1 MKKLFA
7 SLCAMV
13 VSMVFV
19 LPGFSQDLA
28 GKKIL
33 FVDSYHQGYG
43 WSDGIAQGVQNA
55 VAPTGAELKIVRMD
69 TKRNTGET
77 FKKEAALKVK
87 DLIAAYQPDAVIAA
101 DDNASKYL
109 IMPHY
114 KNAGLPVVFCGVNWD
129 VSGYGYPYAN
139 TTGMI
144 EVTPV
149 PQLIEQL
156 APFAQGD
163 RIGFLG
169 PETITARKEA
179 ANWDKSFGIKADTY
193 FATDYADWKKG
204 FLALQDRVD
213 ILILD
218 SDGGLYKDRADDMQA
233 FVESNAKKPIG
244 TTYDFMA
251 PYAMLTFG
259 KVAQEQGFWAGEAA
273 TKILSGTAPADI
285 PLVKNKEGKLIINIR
300 IAAALGVE
308 IPYELAE
315 NAERIIE

>member
-1 MKKLFA
+1 MILCAIFA
-7 SLCAMV
+7 SVALT
-13 VSMVFV
+13 
-19 LPGFSQDLA
+19 LPALAQDLG

-43 WSDGIAQGVQNA
+43 WGDGITQGIQNA

-69 TKRNTGET
+69 TKRNTDDA
-77 FKKEAALKVK
+77 FKKSAALKVK
-87 DLIAAYQPDAVIAA
+87 ELIESYQPDAVIAA

-109 IMPHY
+109 IMPYY
-114 KNAGLPVVFCGVNWD
+114 KGAKLPVVFCGVNWD
-129 VSGYGYPYAN
+129 VAGYGYPYAN

-156 APFAQGD
+156 APFAAGE

-193 FATDYADWKKG
+193 FATDYADWKKV

-218 SDGGLYKDRADDMQA
+218 TDGGLYKDQAADMQA

-251 PYAMLTFG
+251 PYALITFG

-273 TKILSGTAPADI
+273 AKILSGTAPADI
-285 PLVKNKEGKLIINIR
+285 PLVKNKEGKLIINR
-300 IAAALGVE
+300 KIAAAVGVE
-308 IPYELAE
+308 VPYELAE